1 MSTGDAHGSAAAA
14 VTPPEVAWSLLARRA
29 RAAIGEDLETVQ
41 LRVWLAQLSAA
52 SLEGDLLVLDA
63 PVEVQEGI
71 EHELARILAS
81 AAKDLGLRVTG
92 SWLAGAAQDA
102 GEGTGALPLEV
113 AWAAILRDART
124 QIGGVEW
131 DSWLAVLRPVSCDGH
146 RFWIQAPEHA
156 RSWIESR
163 LGPLLG
169 AAASRTLGRPLTVQ
183 LVASDSRGAGE
194 GRDLLGAHH
203 LQGESPGR
211 HRGLLP
217 AQATMAPVPA
227 ALLCARGDAD
237 AAAMGRRARYAQHP
251 SRRPGEL
258 TPRDVTIAA
267 TLQTA
272 ALYNAVE
279 ELPGGRVAVS
289 TTAVELWRALD
300 PGGREERQPPYDA
313 RESLRGSLTRVSAF
327 YALCGLP
334 VAVEVAVRP
343 GRWEAAHVAPAGFGA
358 GGRRPTIRLVL
369 EGEVLAQL
377 QAWGRGRRV
386 AGRDRPAWTGAPVE
400 GYAILRLDHLRA
412 IRSACE
418 LATYVICDA
427 LPAVDGRG
435 RPLPRGELRQAR
447 RRGGARRTL
456 RLSGRTVGELGDR
469 LGVRHQRAGRRAARL
484 MEVLLRLRAL
494 APERFGRPAVRI
506 TDRGVFEFV
515 LPLVDTARDD
525 GEARDAVQEVVA
537 RQLRE
542 ARRVLG
548 ELVAFP
554 EHLQAAPHR
563 GPPAA

>member
-1 MSTGDAHGSAAAA
+1 MSG
-14 VTPPEVAWSLLARRA
+14 TPPEVAWSLMARRA
-29 RAAIGEDLETVQ
+29 RAAIGEGLESVQ

-52 SLEGDLLVLDA
+52 ALDGDLLVLDA
-63 PVEVQEGI
+63 PSEAQEGI
-71 EHELARILAS
+71 ERELADILAS
-81 AAKDLGLRVTG
+81 AAKDLGLQVTG
-92 SWLAGAAQDA
+92 SWMLTEAALDA
-102 GEGTGALPLEV
+102 GEGSSPLEV
-113 AWAAILRDART
+113 AWAAIVRDARAR
-124 QIGGVEW
+124 IGGDEW
-131 DSWLAVLRPVSCDGH
+131 DSWLAVLRPVSCDGD
-146 RFWIQAPEHA
+146 RFWVHAPEHA
-156 RSWIESR
+156 RSWVESR
-163 LGPLLG
+163 LAPLLG

-183 LVASDSRGAGE
+183 LVGAGE

-203 LQGESPGR
+203 LQGESSGR
-211 HRGLLP
+211 RRGLVP

-237 AAAMGRRARYAQHP
+237 ATAMGRRARYAQHP
-251 SRRPGEL
+251 SKRPGEL

-272 ALYNAVE
+272 ALYNAIE
-279 ELPGGRVAVS
+279 ELSGGRVAVS

-300 PGGREERQPPYDA
+300 PAGREERQPPYDA
-313 RESLRGSLTRVSAF
+313 RESLRGSLTRISAF

-343 GRWEAAHVAPAGFGA
+343 GRWELAHVAPAGFGA

-369 EGEVLAQL
+369 EGEVLEQL
-377 QAWGRGRRV
+377 RAWGRGRRV
-386 AGRDRPAWTGAPVE
+386 AGRDRPAWTGSPVE

-435 RPLPRGELRQAR
+435 RPLSRGELRQAR

-515 LPLVDTARDD
+515 LPLVDTARDT
-525 GEARDAVQEVVA
+525 GEDRDAVQAVVA
-537 RQLRE
+537 RQLRQ